1 MKNNSSPE
9 EIATLA
15 TSISIA
21 LFNNF
26 NREDIY
32 LIKQLISSVCSL
44 LNLMEVQCMSNKKSE
59 GKK

>member
-9 EIATLA
+9 EIAALA

-32 LIKQLISSVCSL
+32 LIKQLISSICSL
-44 LNLMEVQCMSNKKSE
+44 LNLMEVQCMSNKKNE